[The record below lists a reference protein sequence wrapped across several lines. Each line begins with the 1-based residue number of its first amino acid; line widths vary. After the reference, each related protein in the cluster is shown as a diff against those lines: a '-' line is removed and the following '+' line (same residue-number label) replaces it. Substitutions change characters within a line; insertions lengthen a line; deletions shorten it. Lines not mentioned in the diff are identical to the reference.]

1 MYVVTTY
8 LFPLSIDNDDS
19 VAVEVIIGSVLGACA
34 VVVIVIVITLIIMR
48 IINNKLAARVK
59 SSNEYTGPPRVS
71 RSYNLY
77 VYVLHAYTYIATS
90 VEIYVCETFISPYI
104 LSL

>member
-1 MYVVTTY
+1 MHNILYFTYPYCCVAHKLFSNIDKYVVTTY

-34 VVVIVIVITLIIMR
+34 IVVIVIVITLIIMR
-48 IINNKLAARVK
+48 NINNKLAARVN

-77 VYVLHAYTYIATS
+77 VYVLHA
-90 VEIYVCETFISPYI
+90 
-104 LSL
+104 